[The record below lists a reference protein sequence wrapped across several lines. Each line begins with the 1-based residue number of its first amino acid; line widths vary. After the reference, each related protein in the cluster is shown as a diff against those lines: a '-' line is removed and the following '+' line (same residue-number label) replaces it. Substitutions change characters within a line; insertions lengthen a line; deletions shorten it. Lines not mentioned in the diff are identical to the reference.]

1 MAELFFNA
9 AGLLY
14 GGTSITEIQGF
25 ISQIVNALSTVFTD
39 DSIKQIIDI
48 FLGIGVSLL
57 TVFLYVDILDKA
69 TKDMITLERL
79 ILIFVKYFLAI
90 MILINLPDLIVTLFN
105 LTKGLYDMLSGS
117 ASFESLKIQYYPDQN
132 TSNPYVYPE
141 WSEDLQKA
149 FKEAGIKNGISALF
163 KHFFS
168 LITTILVILI
178 MWVGKIAGYFAVAG
192 NALALIARVLFAPL
206 GVVQCFDEGLRSS
219 GIRYLKKIV
228 AEALTFAVI
237 LGIMFAMSK
246 IQVSLLGSSIG
257 EIKEITA
264 DNVLSL
270 LSIKHCVGAIVLQL
284 SAVGAML
291 KASQIANDIVGC

>member
-25 ISQIVNALSTVFTD
+25 ISQILDALTTVFTD
-39 DSIKQIIDI
+39 ASIKQIIDI

-69 TKDMITLERL
+69 TKDMITLEKL
-79 ILIFVKYFLAI
+79 IMIFIKYFLAI

-105 LTKGLYDMLSGS
+105 LAKGLYDMLGEK
-117 ASFESLKIQYYPDQN
+117 ASSNSLNIEYYPGHNLN
-132 TSNPYVYPE
+132 TAVYPE

-149 FKEAGIKNGISALF
+149 FKEAGIKNGISALWKNF
-163 KHFFS
+163 LA
-168 LITTILVILI
+168 LITTILVILV
-178 MWVGKIAGYFAVAG
+178 MWVGKIAGYFIVAG
-192 NALALIARVLFAPL
+192 NALSLIARVLFAPL

-228 AEALTFAVI
+228 ADALTFAVI
-237 LGIMFAMSK
+237 LGIMYAMSR
-246 IQVSLLGSSIG
+246 IQVAILGGTGKI
-257 EIKEITA
+257 ERITP

-270 LSIKHCVGAIVLQL
+270 LSIKYCIGAIVLQL
-284 SAVGAML
+284 SAVGAMM
-291 KASQIANDIVGC
+291 KASQIANDVVGC

>member
-25 ISQIVNALSTVFTD
+25 ISQILDALTTVFTD
-39 DSIKQIIDI
+39 ASIKQIIDI

-69 TKDMITLERL
+69 TKDMITLEKL
-79 ILIFVKYFLAI
+79 IMIFIKYFLAI

-105 LTKGLYDMLSGS
+105 LAKGLYDMLGEK
-117 ASFESLKIQYYPDQN
+117 ASFNSLNIEYYPGHNPN
-132 TSNPYVYPE
+132 TAVYPE

-149 FKEAGIKNGISALF
+149 FKEAGIKNGISALWKNF
-163 KHFFS
+163 LA
-168 LITTILVILI
+168 LITTILVILV
-178 MWVGKIAGYFAVAG
+178 MWVGKIAGYFVVAG
-192 NALALIARVLFAPL
+192 NALSLIARVLFAPL

-228 AEALTFAVI
+228 ADALTFAVI
-237 LGIMFAMSK
+237 LGIMYAMSR
-246 IQVSLLGSSIG
+246 IQVAILGGTGKI
-257 EIKEITA
+257 ERITP

-270 LSIKHCVGAIVLQL
+270 LSIKYCIGAIVLQL
-284 SAVGAML
+284 SAVGAMM
-291 KASQIANDIVGC
+291 KASQIANDVVGC

>member
-25 ISQIVNALSTVFTD
+25 ISQILDALTTVFTD
-39 DSIKQIIDI
+39 ASIKQIIDI

-57 TVFLYVDILDKA
+57 TVFLYIDILDKA
-69 TKDMITLERL
+69 TKDMITLEKL
-79 ILIFVKYFLAI
+79 IMLFIKYFLAI

-105 LTKGLYDMLSGS
+105 LAKGLYDMLGEK
-117 ASFESLKIQYYPDQN
+117 ASFNSLNIEYYPGHNPN
-132 TSNPYVYPE
+132 TAVYPE

-149 FKEAGIKNGISALF
+149 FKEAGIKNGISALWKNF
-163 KHFFS
+163 LA
-168 LITTILVILI
+168 LITTILVILV
-178 MWVGKIAGYFAVAG
+178 MWVGKIAGYFVVAG
-192 NALALIARVLFAPL
+192 NALSLIARVLFAPL

-228 AEALTFAVI
+228 ADALTFAVI
-237 LGIMFAMSK
+237 LGIMYAMSR
-246 IQVSLLGSSIG
+246 IQVAILGGTGKI
-257 EIKEITA
+257 ERITP

-270 LSIKHCVGAIVLQL
+270 LSIKYCIGAIVLQL
-284 SAVGAML
+284 SAVGAMM
-291 KASQIANDIVGC
+291 KASQIANDVVGR

>member
-25 ISQIVNALSTVFTD
+25 ISQILDALTTVFTD
-39 DSIKQIIDI
+39 ASIKQIIDI

-69 TKDMITLERL
+69 TKDMITLEKL
-79 ILIFVKYFLAI
+79 IMIFIKYFLAI

-105 LTKGLYDMLSGS
+105 LAKGLYDMLGEK
-117 ASFESLKIQYYPDQN
+117 ASFNSLNIEYYPGHNPN
-132 TSNPYVYPE
+132 TAVYPE

-149 FKEAGIKNGISALF
+149 FKEAGIKNGISALWKNF
-163 KHFFS
+163 LA
-168 LITTILVILI
+168 LITTILVILV
-178 MWVGKIAGYFAVAG
+178 MWVGKIAGYFIVAG
-192 NALALIARVLFAPL
+192 NALSLIARVLFAPL

-228 AEALTFAVI
+228 ADALTFAVI
-237 LGIMFAMSK
+237 LCIMYAMSR
-246 IQVSLLGSSIG
+246 IQVAILGGTGKI
-257 EIKEITA
+257 ERITP

-270 LSIKHCVGAIVLQL
+270 LSIKYCIGAIVLQL
-284 SAVGAML
+284 SAVGAMM
-291 KASQIANDIVGC
+291 KASQIANDVVGC

>member
-25 ISQIVNALSTVFTD
+25 ISQILDALTTVFTD
-39 DSIKQIIDI
+39 ASIKQIIDI

-57 TVFLYVDILDKA
+57 TVFLYIDILDKA
-69 TKDMITLERL
+69 TKDMITLEKL
-79 ILIFVKYFLAI
+79 IMIFIKYFLAI

-105 LTKGLYDMLSGS
+105 LAKGLYDMLGEK
-117 ASFESLKIQYYPDQN
+117 ASFNSLNIEYYPGHNPN
-132 TSNPYVYPE
+132 TAVYPE

-149 FKEAGIKNGISALF
+149 FKEAGIKNGISALWKNF
-163 KHFFS
+163 LA
-168 LITTILVILI
+168 LITTILVILV
-178 MWVGKIAGYFAVAG
+178 MWVGKIAGYFVVAG
-192 NALALIARVLFAPL
+192 NALSLIARVLFAPL

-228 AEALTFAVI
+228 ADALTFAVI
-237 LGIMFAMSK
+237 LGIMYAMSR
-246 IQVSLLGSSIG
+246 IQVAILGGTGKI
-257 EIKEITA
+257 ERITP

-270 LSIKHCVGAIVLQL
+270 LSIKYCIGAIVLQL
-284 SAVGAML
+284 SAVGAMM
-291 KASQIANDIVGC
+291 KASQIANDVVGR

>member
-25 ISQIVNALSTVFTD
+25 ISQILDALTTVFTD
-39 DSIKQIIDI
+39 ASIKQIIDI

-69 TKDMITLERL
+69 TKDMITLEKL
-79 ILIFVKYFLAI
+79 IMIFIKYFLAI

-105 LTKGLYDMLSGS
+105 LAKGLYDMLGEK
-117 ASFESLKIQYYPDQN
+117 ASFSSLNIEYYPGHNPN
-132 TSNPYVYPE
+132 TAVYPE

-149 FKEAGIKNGISALF
+149 FKEAGIKNGISALWKNF
-163 KHFFS
+163 LA
-168 LITTILVILI
+168 LITTILVILV
-178 MWVGKIAGYFAVAG
+178 MWVGKIAGYFVVAG
-192 NALALIARVLFAPL
+192 NALSLIARVLFAPL

-228 AEALTFAVI
+228 ADALTFAVI
-237 LGIMFAMSK
+237 LGIMYAMSR
-246 IQVSLLGSSIG
+246 IQVAILGGTGKI
-257 EIKEITA
+257 ERITP

-270 LSIKHCVGAIVLQL
+270 LSIKYCIGAIVLQL
-284 SAVGAML
+284 SAVGAMM
-291 KASQIANDIVGC
+291 KASQIANDVVGC

>member
-25 ISQIVNALSTVFTD
+25 ISQILDALTTVFTD
-39 DSIKQIIDI
+39 ASIKQIIDI

-69 TKDMITLERL
+69 TKDMITLEKL
-79 ILIFVKYFLAI
+79 IMIFIKYFLAI

-105 LTKGLYDMLSGS
+105 LAKGLYDMLGEK
-117 ASFESLKIQYYPDQN
+117 ASFNSLNIEYYPGHNPN
-132 TSNPYVYPE
+132 TAVYPE

-149 FKEAGIKNGISALF
+149 FKEAGIKNGISALWKNF
-163 KHFFS
+163 LA
-168 LITTILVILI
+168 LITTILVILV
-178 MWVGKIAGYFAVAG
+178 MWVGKIAGYFIVAG
-192 NALALIARVLFAPL
+192 NALSLIARVLFAPL

-228 AEALTFAVI
+228 ADALTFAVI
-237 LGIMFAMSK
+237 LGIMYAMSR
-246 IQVSLLGSSIG
+246 IQVAILGGTGKI
-257 EIKEITA
+257 ERITP

-270 LSIKHCVGAIVLQL
+270 LSIKYCIGAIVLQL
-284 SAVGAML
+284 SAVGAMM
-291 KASQIANDIVGC
+291 KASQIANDVVGC

>member
-105 LTKGLYDMLSGS
+105 LTKGLYDMLGES
-117 ASFESLKIQYYPDQN
+117 ATFKNLNIKYYPRQN
-132 TSNPYVYPE
+132 LDPSVYPE

-149 FKEAGIKNGISALF
+149 FKDAGIKNGISALF

-246 IQVSLLGSSIG
+246 IQVSLLGASIG
-257 EIKEITA
+257 KIDEITP

>member
-25 ISQIVNALSTVFTD
+25 ISQILDTLTTVFTD
-39 DSIKQIIDI
+39 ASIKQIIDI

-57 TVFLYVDILDKA
+57 TVFLYVDILDKS
-69 TKDMITLERL
+69 TKDMITLEKL
-79 ILIFVKYFLAI
+79 IMIFIKYFLAI

-105 LTKGLYDMLSGS
+105 LAKGLYDMLGEKDP
-117 ASFESLKIQYYPDQN
+117 FNSLNIEYYPGHNPN
-132 TSNPYVYPE
+132 TAVYPE

-149 FKEAGIKNGISALF
+149 FKEAGIKNGISALWKNF
-163 KHFFS
+163 LA
-168 LITTILVILI
+168 LITTILVILV
-178 MWVGKIAGYFAVAG
+178 MWVGKIAGYFIVAG
-192 NALALIARVLFAPL
+192 NALSLIARVLFAPL

-228 AEALTFAVI
+228 ADALTFAVI
-237 LGIMFAMSK
+237 LGIMYAMSRMQVAILGGTGK
-246 IQVSLLGSSIG
+246 I
-257 EIKEITA
+257 ERITP

-270 LSIKHCVGAIVLQL
+270 LSIKYCIGAIVLQL
-284 SAVGAML
+284 SAVGAMM
-291 KASQIANDIVGC
+291 KASQIANDVVGC

>member
-25 ISQIVNALSTVFTD
+25 ISQILDALTTVFTD
-39 DSIKQIIDI
+39 ASIKQIIDI

-69 TKDMITLERL
+69 TKDMITLEKL
-79 ILIFVKYFLAI
+79 IMIFIKYFLAI
-90 MILINLPDLIVTLFN
+90 MILINLPELIVTLFN
-105 LTKGLYDMLSGS
+105 LAKGLYDMLSGS
-117 ASFESLKIQYYPDQN
+117 ASFESLHIEYYPGHNPN
-132 TSNPYVYPE
+132 TAVYPE

-149 FKEAGIKNGISALF
+149 FKEAGIKNGISALWKNF
-163 KHFFS
+163 LA
-168 LITTILVILI
+168 LITTILVILV
-178 MWVGKIAGYFAVAG
+178 MWVGKIAGYFIVAG
-192 NALALIARVLFAPL
+192 NALSLIARVLFAPL

-228 AEALTFAVI
+228 ADALTFAVI
-237 LGIMFAMSK
+237 LGIMYAMSR
-246 IQVSLLGSSIG
+246 IQVAILGGTGKI
-257 EIKEITA
+257 ERITP

-270 LSIKHCVGAIVLQL
+270 LSIKYCIGAIVLQL
-284 SAVGAML
+284 SAVGAMM
-291 KASQIANDIVGC
+291 KASQIANDVVGC

>member
-25 ISQIVNALSTVFTD
+25 ISQILDALTTVFTD
-39 DSIKQIIDI
+39 ASIKQIIDI

-69 TKDMITLERL
+69 TKDMITLEKL
-79 ILIFVKYFLAI
+79 IMIFIKYFLAI
-90 MILINLPDLIVTLFN
+90 MILINLPELIVTLFN
-105 LTKGLYDMLSGS
+105 LAKGLYDMLSGS
-117 ASFESLKIQYYPDQN
+117 ASFESLHIEYYPGHNPN
-132 TSNPYVYPE
+132 TAVYPE

-149 FKEAGIKNGISALF
+149 FKEAGIKNGISALWKNF
-163 KHFFS
+163 LA
-168 LITTILVILI
+168 LITTILVILV
-178 MWVGKIAGYFAVAG
+178 MWVGKIAGYFVVAG
-192 NALALIARVLFAPL
+192 NALSLIARVLFAPL

-228 AEALTFAVI
+228 ADALTFAVI
-237 LGIMFAMSK
+237 LGIMYAMSR
-246 IQVSLLGSSIG
+246 IQVAILGGTGKI
-257 EIKEITA
+257 ERITP

-270 LSIKHCVGAIVLQL
+270 LSIKYCIGAIVLQL
-284 SAVGAML
+284 SAVGAMM
-291 KASQIANDIVGC
+291 KASQIANDVVGC

>member
-105 LTKGLYDMLSGS
+105 LTKGLYDMLGES
-117 ASFESLKIQYYPDQN
+117 ATFKSLNIKYYPGQN
-132 TSNPYVYPE
+132 PDPSVYPE

-149 FKEAGIKNGISALF
+149 FKDAGIKNGISSLF

-246 IQVSLLGSSIG
+246 IQVSLLGASIG
-257 EIKEITA
+257 KIDEITP

-270 LSIKHCVGAIVLQL
+270 LSIKHCIGAIVLQL

>member
-117 ASFESLKIQYYPDQN
+117 ASFESLHIEYYPGHNPN
-132 TSNPYVYPE
+132 TAVYPE

-149 FKEAGIKNGISALF
+149 FKDAGIKNGISALF

-246 IQVSLLGSSIG
+246 IQVSLLEATGD
-257 EIKEITA
+257 IKEITP

>member
-25 ISQIVNALSTVFTD
+25 ISQILDALTTVFTD
-39 DSIKQIIDI
+39 TSIKQIIDI

-69 TKDMITLERL
+69 TKDMITLEKL
-79 ILIFVKYFLAI
+79 IMIFIKYFLAI

-105 LTKGLYDMLSGS
+105 LAKGLYDMLGEK
-117 ASFESLKIQYYPDQN
+117 ASFSSLNIEYYPGHNPN
-132 TSNPYVYPE
+132 TAVYPE

-149 FKEAGIKNGISALF
+149 FKEAGIKNGISALWKNF
-163 KHFFS
+163 LA
-168 LITTILVILI
+168 LITTILVILV
-178 MWVGKIAGYFAVAG
+178 MWVGKIAGYFVVAG
-192 NALALIARVLFAPL
+192 NALSLIARVLFAPL

-228 AEALTFAVI
+228 ADALTFAVI
-237 LGIMFAMSK
+237 LGIMYATSR
-246 IQVSLLGSSIG
+246 IQVAILGGTGKI
-257 EIKEITA
+257 ERITP

-270 LSIKHCVGAIVLQL
+270 LSIKYCIGAIVLQL
-284 SAVGAML
+284 SAVGAMM
-291 KASQIANDIVGC
+291 KASQIANDVVGC

>member
-25 ISQIVNALSTVFTD
+25 ISQILDALTTVFTD
-39 DSIKQIIDI
+39 ASIKQIIDI

-105 LTKGLYDMLSGS
+105 LAKGLYDMLSGS

-149 FKEAGIKNGISALF
+149 FKEAGIKNGISALWKNF
-163 KHFFS
+163 LA
-168 LITTILVILI
+168 LITTILVILV
-178 MWVGKIAGYFAVAG
+178 MWVGKIAGYFVVAG
-192 NALALIARVLFAPL
+192 NALSLIARVLFAPL

-228 AEALTFAVI
+228 ADALTFAVI
-237 LGIMFAMSK
+237 LGIMYAMSR
-246 IQVSLLGSSIG
+246 IQVAILGGTGKI
-257 EIKEITA
+257 ERITP

-270 LSIKHCVGAIVLQL
+270 LSIKYCIGAIVLQL
-284 SAVGAML
+284 SAVGAMM
-291 KASQIANDIVGC
+291 KASQIANDVVGC